1 VSNALILK
9 ENQFTNMKKHS
20 IFVIL
25 FLIICQL
32 SLAQVLTPI
41 TDSITM
47 RDGKKLAADIYLPDT
62 GKTYP
67 VILIQTPYNRL
78 YYRMGLPLQIGK
90 DIKNSPYAVVIVDWR
105 CFYGSAAS
113 CKALPERGKDGYDVI
128 DWICKQSWSD
138 GKIGTWGPSALGKIQ
153 YLTVKE
159 QHPNHTCAVPI
170 VAGSQFN
177 YQEYFP
183 NGVLR
188 TEYVDQLDALGYNM
202 KNTLLQHPYYDIWW
216 QYVENAN
223 MYPDKIKVPMFLIG
237 GWFDHNI
244 DLMFDLFDT
253 LVKASDPSVRDLHKF
268 LVGPWSHNSVGKKE
282 VGELEF
288 PEAEGV
294 SDSFTLLF
302 FDYWLRG
309 AKNGWPI
316 NKKYIFN
323 DISKHYAHYT
333 PIQIEDID
341 EFKNLSNHD
350 TISLYL
356 NENKHLSSKP
366 YGNDSILLVY
376 DPKDPSPTVGG
387 PTLKLDLK
395 QGPWNI
401 SNSVLGR
408 SDYAI
413 FTDGSG
419 FPKLLEILG
428 KPKVDLY
435 VSSNRYDTDFSV
447 RLCLSEEYYPSSEHY
462 IVADGIYRMRFKK
475 GFSTSDTQSIVP
487 GKIYKITIEL
497 PYTIY
502 FYKEPAAYLSLVVTS
517 SNYPRYDINLNNGK
531 DLYTSGD
538 SLVAHN
544 YLYFGKNYPS
554 RLYFDGYHFLGAIEE
569 SNSKSLIK
577 TYPNPTQNTLFID
590 PQYLQ
595 PPFTYS
601 IFDMRGKELMQG
613 EMRSNEVFSLDISAL
628 NPQVYLIK
636 VHGETQTSVSKFIK
650 VD

>member
-1 VSNALILK
+1 
-9 ENQFTNMKKHS
+9 MKKHS

-105 CFYGSAAS
+105 CFYGSAAA

-153 YLTVKE
+153 YLTAKE

-253 LVKASDPSVRDLHKF
+253 LVKTSDPSVRDLHKF

-282 VGELEF
+282 VGEIEF
-288 PEAEGV
+288 PFAEGA

-316 NKKYIFN
+316 NKKFILD
-323 DISKHYAHYT
+323 DISEFAQFQKFDN
-333 PIQIEDID
+333 IENYKKSLYF
-341 EFKNLSNHD
+341 EP
-350 TISLYL
+350 ISLYL
-356 NENKHLSSKP
+356 GFGKHMIPSLDPSA
-366 YGNDSILLVY
+366 DSILLTY
-376 DPKDPSPTVGG
+376 NPKNPSPTIGG
-387 PTLKLDLK
+387 ATLRTDLK

-401 SNSVLGR
+401 RDNALR
-408 SDYAI
+408 RNDYAMFI
-413 FTDGSG
+413 DLNGM
-419 FPKLLEILG
+419 PKNMGMLG

-435 VSSNRYDTDFSV
+435 VSSDRKDTDFAV
-447 RLCLSEEYYPSSEHY
+447 RLCLHNGDLDSTHIIIS
-462 IVADGIYRMRFKK
+462 DGIYRMRFRN
-475 GFSTSDTQSIVP
+475 GFRLTDTQSMN
-487 GKIYKITIEL
+487 KDSIYKITIEL
-497 PYTIY
+497 PPLFIY
-502 FYKEPAAYLSLVVTS
+502 PFNSNQNYKYISLIIS
-517 SNYPRYDINLNNGK
+517 CSNYPRFDINLNNGQ
-531 DLYTSGD
+531 DLYTAGD
-538 SLVAHN
+538 TLSANN
-544 YLYFGKNYPS
+544 YLYFGKKYLS
-554 RLYFDGYHFLGAIEE
+554 RIYFDGYYYLGAIEE

-577 TYPNPTQNTLFID
+577 TYPNPTQNNLFID
-590 PQYLQ
+590 PQNLQ

-601 IFDMRGKELMQG
+601 IFDLQGKELMHG
-613 EMRSNEVFSLDISAL
+613 EVKSNAVFSLDISAL
-628 NPQVYLIK
+628 NPQVYFIRVK
-636 VHGETQTSVSKFIK
+636 SETHTSVSKFIK